1 MTFNDL
7 KVSSKLKIKFVI
19 VIGLLILTSIIAA
32 FKLRDL
38 NDANDKLYNDHLLRM
53 ATISELNTNYAKSLS
68 FLLSSTVEKFSE
80 ENEKIKAENN
90 AKLATYKKGAVNE
103 DDKSLIKKFEED
115 LAVYRKQ
122 VQEYIAIGKTG
133 NQEEMKNKIYSITQ
147 SNNLMLESLDK
158 MVDLNNQWA
167 KENVNDANTIYSNGV
182 KWIIIFAVL
191 VFIASS
197 ILSYVITREITS
209 PLKKTYDFAKR
220 IAEYDFSTPLDVY
233 SKNEFGTTAAE
244 LNKAQENI
252 AYLVKFLVKDATAIA
267 GSSQQLS
274 AAVQEIASKFQFINK
289 STDDISAMLQESSST
304 AQQIAASSEEV
315 DSTVEVLSSKA
326 IEGSS
331 ESSKIR
337 ERAVK
342 VKGDSVDSYKNT
354 SDLYEEV
361 EMQIL
366 KDIEKGKVVE
376 EIKSMADT
384 IASIADQTN
393 LLALNAAIEAAR
405 AKESGHGFAVVA
417 DEVRRLAEQSSSEV
431 KNVKVTIGH
440 VEDAFKSLSKNT
452 QNLLDFVNNRIRPQF
467 EEFIGVGE
475 NYEKDAEFVSGMSEE
490 LASMTE
496 EISATINQVSDA
508 IQNMASVTQKSSENL
523 LVIQEGV
530 KESTEAIDNI
540 AQEAQEQANI
550 ALKLNEEISK
560 FKI

>member
-1 MTFNDL
+1 MAFNDL
-7 KVSSKLKIKFVI
+7 KVSIKLKIKFII
-19 VIGLLILTSIIAA
+19 VISLLILTSIIAI
-32 FKLRDL
+32 FKLKDL
-38 NDANDKLYNDHLLRM
+38 NNANEKLYNDHLVRM

-68 FLLSSTVEKFSE
+68 NLLSNNVEKFAE
-80 ENEKIKAENN
+80 ENEKLKAENN
-90 AKLATYKKGAVNE
+90 QKLELYKNGATNE
-103 DDKSLIKKFEED
+103 EDKSLIRKFEED
-115 LAVYRKQ
+115 LSIYRKEIR
-122 VQEYIAIGKTG
+122 EYIAIGKIG
-133 NQEEMKNKIYSITQ
+133 NQEEMRNKIYSITKA
-147 SNNLMLESLDK
+147 NNLMLESLDK

-167 KENVNDANTIYSNGV
+167 RENVDYANGV
-182 KWIIIFAVL
+182 YLNGMKWILIFAVL

-197 ILSYVITREITS
+197 ILSYIITREITS

-252 AYLVKFLVKDATAIA
+252 AYLVKLLVKDATLIA

-289 STDDISAMLQESSST
+289 STDDISNMMQESSST

-331 ESSKIR
+331 ESYKIR

-342 VKGDSVDSYKNT
+342 VKEDSNASYKNT
-354 SDLYEEV
+354 SELYEEV
-361 EMQIL
+361 EVQIL

-431 KNVKVTIGH
+431 KNVKLTIGH
-440 VEDAFKSLSKNT
+440 VEEAFKSLSQNT
-452 QNLLDFVNNRIRPQF
+452 QSLLDFVNNRIRPQF
-467 EEFIGVGE
+467 EGFIEVGE
-475 NYEKDAEFVSGMSEE
+475 KYEKDAEFVSGMSEE

-496 EISATINQVSDA
+496 EISATINQVSNV

-523 LVIQEGV
+523 LIIQEGV

-540 AQEAQEQANI
+540 ALEAQEQANI
-550 ALKLNEEISK
+550 AAKLNEEISK